1 MIKERTTLMSVPVN
15 FKKLVKI
22 EAAKK
27 GKTMTGFLNEIELK
41 HDPLKEI
48 SNKYKKRFDFV

>member
-1 MIKERTTLMSVPVN
+1 MKEKTTLMSVPIN